1 MDTAA
6 GPLTDEQVARA
17 EQLLG
22 QAPFAYLAMIEPE
35 GPYLVPL
42 NFVYLSGGLS
52 APPDVP
58 PRDPALRGLPLGDA
72 PLPSP
77 ARLGGCIY
85 FHTGEGRKTVAL
97 AADPRVCLAVT
108 GQVGFEQGETPCA
121 DGFSYRSLLVWGR
134 ARPLEEESLRK
145 LGLRAIVTKY
155 DPGAG
160 DAPFDEVDL
169 ARTLVYEMTIDDATY
184 KERPRPAR

>member
-1 MDTAA
+1 MDATA
-6 GPLTDEQVARA
+6 GPFTDEQVARA

-52 APPDVP
+52 APPDAP
-58 PRDPALRGLPLGDA
+58 PRDPPLCGLPLGDA

-77 ARLGGCIY
+77 VRLGGRIY
-85 FHTGEGRKTVAL
+85 FHTGEGRKTASL

-121 DGFSYRSLLVWGR
+121 DGFSYRSLLLWGR
-134 ARPLEEESLRK
+134 ARPLEGESLRK
-145 LGLRAIVTKY
+145 LGLRAIVAKY
-155 DPGAG
+155 DPGAAE
-160 DAPFDEVDL
+160 APFDEADL
-169 ARTLVYEMTIDDATY
+169 AQTLVYEMTIDAASY
-184 KERPRPAR
+184 KERPGPAR